1 MQRKAFILVPFLVLF
16 TLITGLISS
25 IAVNEFRVKS
35 ELMNAQAMDIFSLVE
50 IETFKK
56 IKSQFKSFKPVDFTY
71 EIGEWA
77 IAVHFIDET
86 ANILYE
92 GPESI
97 QASLNYDM
105 VMENVLDYDIITE
118 ETSDSD

>member
-1 MQRKAFILVPFLVLF
+1 MRRKAFILVPFLILF
-16 TLITGLISS
+16 TLITGIISS
-25 IAVNEFRVKS
+25 IAVNEYRVKS
-35 ELMNAQAMDIFSLVE
+35 ELMNAQTLDIFSLVE
-50 IETFKK
+50 IETFKR
-56 IKSQFKSFKPVDFTY
+56 IKSQFRTFKPEDFTY
-71 EIGEWA
+71 EIGEWV
-77 IAVHFIDET
+77 ISVHFDDET

>member
-1 MQRKAFILVPFLVLF
+1 MQRKAFILAPFLVLF
-16 TLITGLISS
+16 TLITGLISG
-25 IAVNEFRVKS
+25 IAINEYRVKR
-35 ELMNAQAMDIFSLVE
+35 ELMSAQTLDIFSLVE
-50 IETFKK
+50 IETFKR
-56 IKSQFKSFKPVDFTY
+56 IKSQFITFKPVDFTY

-77 IAVHFIDET
+77 ISVHFNDET

-105 VMENVLDYDIITE
+105 VMENVLDYEIITE